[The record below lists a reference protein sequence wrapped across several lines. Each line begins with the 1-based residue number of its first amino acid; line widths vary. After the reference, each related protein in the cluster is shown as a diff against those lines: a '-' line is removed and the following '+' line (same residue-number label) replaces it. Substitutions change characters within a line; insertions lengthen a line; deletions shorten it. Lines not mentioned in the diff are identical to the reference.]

1 MQKDMTQG
9 NPFRMILWFAVP
21 LFIGSVFQL
30 FYNMVDSIVVG
41 KYVGEQALAA
51 VGACS
56 SPYSFVS
63 SLILGFTNGA
73 SVIVAQTYG
82 SGSQGNVRKA
92 YITSVKVI
100 LLTGIVFTVV
110 GIVVTRPLLII
121 MQTPADVIEDSA
133 SYMTIMCI
141 GILATCLYNGMA
153 SFLRAVGNSIIPL
166 VSLILS
172 SVINV
177 ILDLIFVLAAGM
189 SVKGV
194 AIATLIAQLISGIY
208 CWIYVRRK
216 MPYLRFQL
224 SEFKMDGD
232 MTKEMIRIGLPAAF
246 STSVVTLSTMFIQ
259 RAVNV
264 YGSTVMAAYT
274 AGLRTEQICMCLAF
288 SIGTATGIFCGQNIG
303 ANKQDRVIRGLHAGI
318 IISLIYTL
326 VMGSVMFFGAGAI
339 LRLFTTSEKVVEI
352 GTLMVRITAAF
363 SPALGFVFCFQHFL
377 RNVSDVKPTV
387 WMSFSEITARG
398 VLPFIF
404 SAFWGYQGIW
414 WATPIGWSGSLLIGF
429 LRYKSGKWK
438 EMAKLQMET
447 DQVPAGQGDNQVEQI
462 SVQEKD
468 NEPKQISM
476 Q

>member
-1 MQKDMTQG
+1 
-9 NPFRMILWFAVP
+9 MILLFAVP

-41 KYVGEQALAA
+41 KYVGAQALAA

-56 SPYSFVS
+56 SSYSFVS

-73 SVIVAQTYG
+73 SVIIAQTFG
-82 SGSQGNVRKA
+82 SGSQENVRKA
-92 YITSVKVI
+92 YITSIKVI
-100 LLTGIVFTVV
+100 LITGVVFTIV
-110 GIVVTRPLLII
+110 GVIVTRPLLTLLK
-121 MQTPADVIEDSA
+121 TPTDVIDDSVM
-133 SYMTIMCI
+133 YMTIMCI

-153 SFLRAVGNSIIPL
+153 AFLRAVGNSIVPL
-166 VSLILS
+166 VSLIIS

-177 ILDLIFVLAAGM
+177 ILDLVLVLAAGM

-208 CWIYVRRK
+208 CWIYVRK
-216 MPYLRFQL
+216 TMPYLKFSL
-224 SEFKMDGD
+224 AEFKMDSD

-288 SIGTATGIFCGQNIG
+288 SIGMATGIFCGQNIG
-303 ANKQDRVIRGLHAGI
+303 AREDARVIQGFHSGVV
-318 IISLIYTL
+318 ISLIYT
-326 VMGSVMFFGAGAI
+326 VIMGSVMFAGAEAI
-339 LRLFTTSEKVVEI
+339 LGLFTTSAEVVEI
-352 GTLMVRITAAF
+352 GTLMVRITAVF
-363 SPALGFVFCFQHFL
+363 TPALGLVFCFQHFL
-377 RNVSDVKPTV
+377 RNVSDVRPTV

-404 SAFWGYQGIW
+404 SAFWGYEGIW
-414 WATPIGWSGSLLIGF
+414 WATPVGWTGSMLIGF
-429 LRYKSGKWK
+429 VRYKSGKWK
-438 EMAKLQMET
+438 EKARLQREEADSHLSETAKIQ
-447 DQVPAGQGDNQVEQI
+447 
-462 SVQEKD
+462 
-468 NEPKQISM
+468 
-476 Q
+476 